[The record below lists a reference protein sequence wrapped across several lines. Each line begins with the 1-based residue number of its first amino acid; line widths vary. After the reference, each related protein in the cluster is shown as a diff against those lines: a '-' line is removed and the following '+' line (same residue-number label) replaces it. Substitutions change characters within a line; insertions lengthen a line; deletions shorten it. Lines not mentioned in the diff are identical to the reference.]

1 MSRTL
6 SHSARPDPMSAVVSA
21 VVTAGTLVVAFG
33 LLALDVE
40 SFWLA
45 FVVGFGVVLPA
56 AVGLIEF
63 DRDSG
68 NRPAT
73 TDRDSEAE
81 AALATLRQ
89 RYARGE
95 LSEVEF
101 ERRLEQLLETTDVSA
116 RHTGR
121 TDHRADEKRGEAPTG
136 VSDQ

>member
-6 SHSARPDPMSAVVSA
+6 SQSARPDPMSGIVSA
-21 VVTAGTLVVAFG
+21 VVTAATLLVAFG
-33 LLALDVE
+33 LLALGVE
-40 SFWLA
+40 LFWLA

-56 AVGLIEF
+56 AVGLVEY

-68 NRPAT
+68 DRQAATNRN
-73 TDRDSEAE
+73 SEGE

-101 ERRLEQLLETTDVSA
+101 ERRLEQLLEAPSSPAERTRETA
-116 RHTGR
+116 HRTG
-121 TDHRADEKRGEAPTG
+121 EKHGDAPSQL
-136 VSDQ
+136 SDQ

>member
-21 VVTAGTLVVAFG
+21 VVTTGTLVVAFG
-33 LLALDVE
+33 LLALGVE

-56 AVGLIEF
+56 AVGLVEYDWSD
-63 DRDSG
+63 DRQST
-68 NRPAT
+68 A
-73 TDRDSEAE
+73 DRDSEAE

-101 ERRLEQLLETTDVSA
+101 ERRLEQLLETAAVSA
-116 RHTGR
+116 RHADR
-121 TDHRADEKRGEAPTG
+121 TEHRADEKRGEAPTG